1 MLIFGI
7 FWTLARTGGDAIW
20 RLVMKA
26 ITLSILASV
35 CLAGSSPPWVSP
47 CTIFMAV
54 DDDQVLFGNNED
66 WVDPF
71 GQIRY
76 IPASKN
82 KYGVVYFSHGD
93 PSPQGGMNDQ
103 GFCFDYAATGR
114 LPVTGSS
121 RKPNHKGNLM
131 DQVMR
136 ECATV
141 KEALAM
147 HDRYNLSSME
157 KHQTLVCDATGDSA
171 IIEGDVVLRRK
182 GAFQVTTNFYR
193 SKTPARSIT
202 CGRYKIVNELLGK
215 KGRKLTVESMRD
227 VLAAAHQE
235 GKYPTQYSNVY
246 DLKKRVVYVYHFHNF
261 SNVVKIDLAAELKK
275 GARIVA
281 LPSLFPKTFA
291 HQVYADKYAR
301 NLMATLKK
309 EAERWFPTA
318 LALNSY
324 AYYLL
329 VCPVTTLRNPRKA
342 LGLATEAVEKSEG
355 KVGRILDTLAVAYY
369 QTGAKAKAL
378 ETQRQA
384 VAALPPG
391 DSAMRVAL
399 EARLAEF
406 EKVGR

>member
-1 MLIFGI
+1 
-7 FWTLARTGGDAIW
+7 
-20 RLVMKA
+20 MKA

-93 PSPQGGMNDQ
+93 LSPQGGMNDQ
-103 GFCFDYAATGR
+103 GLCFDYAATGR

-246 DLKKRVVYVYHFHNF
+246 DLKKREVYVYHFHNF
-261 SNVVKIDLAAELKK
+261 SNVVKVDLAVELKK
-275 GARIVA
+275 GARIVD
-281 LPSLFPKTFA
+281 LPSLFPKTFVA
-291 HQVYADKYAR
+291 EAYAENYAKKA
-301 NLMATLKK
+301 MAKLKK
-309 EAERWFPTA
+309 AAEVWFPSA
-318 LALNSY
+318 VDLNSY
-324 AYYLL
+324 SWYLL
-329 VCPVTTLRNPRKA
+329 TCGPAKMRNPKKA
-342 LGLATEAVEKSEG
+342 LGLATKAVKKSEG
-355 KVGRILDTLAVAYY
+355 KSAGILDTLALAYY
-369 QTGAKAKAL
+369 QTGDTAKAL
-378 ETQRQA
+378 ETQRKA
-384 VAALPPG
+384 VALLPPG
-391 DSAMRVAL
+391 DSTLRVGL

-406 EKVGR
+406 EKAGRRR